1 MYQNQQTKIQELK
14 SAASLINGYNLQNGH
29 VLDGKLYKTISTSLF
44 TAVQC
49 HFCLN
54 TTFTD
59 THTMVPS
66 PPELSQTPHIPT
78 IINTN
83 PSQSGAAFARRG
95 SRTPYQPKD
104 NSVGYILA
112 ISINGHS
119 YNGSIFDANGTQLY

>member
-83 PSQSGAAFARRG
+83 PSQSGAAFGRQG
-95 SRTPYQPKD
+95 YHNPHQLPD
-104 NSVGYILA
+104 NSVVHISA

-119 YNGSIFDANGTQLY
+119 CNVSIFYSNVNKVT